1 MATLQLTPTY
11 NGYSTSGPNG
21 FVQTEVGGGMPR
33 TQLDLVGGV
42 SVVNLRFV
50 LSEWQYQYW
59 RAFYL
64 GTITEGS
71 LPFDMTLDVDG
82 YDATYSVQIVKGT
95 VAESRAYQTGIQV
108 TFQVYARPI
117 IDEDYMASVVDLYG
131 AYGEAGSSLLEAID
145 QFANTDSQVLT

>member
-11 NGYSTSGPNG
+11 SGYANSGPDS
-21 FVQTEVGGGMPR
+21 FVQTDIGGGMPR

-50 LSEWQYQYW
+50 LSVWQYQYW

-64 GTITEGS
+64 ETLSEGS
-71 LPFDMTLDVDG
+71 LPFNMTLDVDG
-82 YDATYSVQIVKGT
+82 YDATYSVNIVKGS
-95 VAESRAYQTGIQV
+95 VSEARSYQNAIEV
-108 TFQVYARPI
+108 TFKVFAKPI
-117 IDEDYMASVVDLYG
+117 IDEDYMSSVVDLYD
-131 AYGEAGSSLLEAID
+131 AYGVDGSDLLAAID